1 MIQRKT
7 SQRSIIY
14 SAIEELKHSE
24 IGEIIHYIEEKHEDV
39 SIATI
44 YRNLEV
50 LCEADLIKTITV
62 NGRIL
67 YETVKERHYHFVCKK
82 CGKVHDIDGNNRSI
96 TLTAPQFVTGC
107 LVENADLTLYG
118 VCKDCLNKDKKN

>member
-67 YETVKERHYHFVCKK
+67 YETVKERHYHFVCKNVQK
-82 CGKVHDIDGNNRSI
+82 IALFPWRM
-96 TLTAPQFVTGC
+96 
-107 LVENADLTLYG
+107 
-118 VCKDCLNKDKKN
+118 KK